1 MKKSYLFI
9 IYFIL
14 AAIFLIFYFSLD
26 NKKIYNTENI
36 IGKKIEIVE
45 LTLFTNN
52 IFNTKEISNFEYTL
66 INFWASWCGP
76 CRSFNPELVEQYK
89 LYKDKGFE
97 IFGVSLDTD
106 KEKWRKAIEK
116 DGLNWENVSDL
127 KGNNNQA
134 AVTYGVRDIPD
145 NFLIDDNG
153 IIIARFIRG
162 QELDKKLKELFNTK

>member
-1 MKKSYLFI
+1 M
-9 IYFIL
+9 
-14 AAIFLIFYFSLD
+14 
-26 NKKIYNTENI
+26 
-36 IGKKIEIVE
+36 
-45 LTLFTNN
+45 
-52 IFNTKEISNFEYTL
+52 
-66 INFWASWCGP
+66 
-76 CRSFNPELVEQYK
+76 
-89 LYKDKGFE
+89 
-97 IFGVSLDTD
+97 DTD

-162 QELDKKLKELFNTK
+162 QELDEKLKELFNTK